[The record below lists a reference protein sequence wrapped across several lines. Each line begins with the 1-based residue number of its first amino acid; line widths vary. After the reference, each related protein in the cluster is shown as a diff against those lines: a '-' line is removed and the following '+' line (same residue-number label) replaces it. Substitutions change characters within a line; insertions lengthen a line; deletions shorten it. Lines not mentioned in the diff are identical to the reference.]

1 MIFQNWHRSVFG
13 IYDSSAALHD
23 AIGELKRSSFADDEV
38 FFLISHSSEGGGF
51 AHVRGSKAPEAALWG
66 VITGGISGAIM
77 GWRLGSE
84 ALNAAIPVM
93 FAFAG
98 AGLCGSVFGML
109 GALVGLAF
117 PEYRAKRYQGALKNG
132 GILLAVHVE
141 DGFRKRKAKDIL
153 KQTGARF
160 ISVGSESIAG
170 LKINISRPP
179 KWIKSEVG

>member
-13 IYDSSAALHD
+13 IFDSSASLHD
-23 AIGELKRSSFADDEV
+23 AIAELKRSSFGEEDV
-38 FFLISHSSEGGGF
+38 FFLISQSSKGGGF
-51 AHVRGSKAPEAALWG
+51 AHVRGSKAPEVALWG
-66 VITGGISGAIM
+66 IVTGGLSGAII

-117 PEYRAKRYQGALKNG
+117 PEYRARRYQGVLKNG
-132 GILLAVHVE
+132 GILIAVHVE

-160 ISVGSESIAG
+160 ISVGSENISG
-170 LKINISRPP
+170 LKLSIPRAP
-179 KWIKSEVG
+179 KLIKSEAS